1 MRGGKIMALGKLY
14 RESVIFV
21 KLLKESVAFAFS
33 QLQGDKFRTFLSLF
47 GVSIGIFSIVAIF
60 TAIDALQENV
70 RKGFESLGSDIVQV
84 NQWPMMG
91 EDEEGNADMAQE
103 FKWWEYM
110 RRPNTTYEDY
120 KFLSANS
127 KLGQDFCFTIFTNQ
141 NLRYGR
147 KSVSRA
153 TVGCITHNF
162 NQITKFELGQGRYF
176 TPDET
181 QRGTAVAVMGYE
193 LAASL
198 FEDGGAVGKKV
209 KIGPTT
215 ATIIGVIEKQGES
228 MVSVGDLDNTVF
240 IPLNFGR
247 YMVNLRWADNSIY
260 ARPQAGVSQDDLVDE
275 LRMLMRAHR
284 RLAPGQKNNFS
295 VSTMSFI
302 MDTVQQVFSMIN
314 AVGWVIAGFSLL
326 IGGFGIA
333 NIMFVSV
340 KERTNI
346 IGIQKALGAKKY
358 VIMAQFLVEAAVLA
372 IAGGI
377 IGIML
382 VLLGVLLI
390 PESESFTFTLS
401 IGNILSGV
409 GIATII
415 GLLAGLIPAWVGA
428 SLNPVD
434 AINSK

>member
-1 MRGGKIMALGKLY
+1 MVLRLI
-14 RESVIFV
+14 
-21 KLLKESVAFAFS
+21 KESVVFAFS

-70 RKGFESLGSDIVQV
+70 RRGFDTVGSDIVQV
-84 NQWPMMG
+84 SRWPMMG
-91 EDEEGNADMAQE
+91 EDEEGNADITQE

-110 RRPNTTYEDY
+110 RRPNTSYEDY
-120 KFLSANS
+120 RFLSANS
-127 KLGQDFCFTIFTNQ
+127 TLGEDISFSIFSNQ
-141 NLRYGR
+141 TARYGR
-147 KSVSRA
+147 RSVANAS
-153 TVGCITHNF
+153 VGCITRNF
-162 NQITKFELGQGRYF
+162 NSIMKFEVAKGRYF
-176 TPDET
+176 TPDEDSK
-181 QRGTAVAVMGYE
+181 GTAVAVIGHEM
-193 LAASL
+193 AASL
-198 FEDGGAVGKKV
+198 FEDEEPVGKRLKV
-209 KIGPTT
+209 GTTT
-215 ATIIGVIEKQGES
+215 ATVIGVIEKQGES
-228 MVSVGDLDNTVF
+228 MVSMGDLDYSIFV
-240 IPLNFGR
+240 PLNFGR
-247 YMVNLRWADNSIY
+247 YMVNPRWADNSIY
-260 ARPQAGVSQDDLVDE
+260 ARPKAGVAQQELVDE

-295 VSTMSFI
+295 ISTMGFI
-302 MDTVQQVFSMIN
+302 MESVQQVFSMIN

-358 VIMAQFLVEAAVLA
+358 VIMLQFLVEAAVLA
-372 IAGGI
+372 VAGGI
-377 IGIML
+377 IGILL

-390 PESESFTFTLS
+390 PETESFTLTLS
-401 IGNILSGV
+401 AANILYGV
-409 GIATII
+409 MIASVI
-415 GLLAGLIPAWVGA
+415 GLLAGLIPAWSAA

>member
-1 MRGGKIMALGKLY
+1 MALGKLY
-14 RESVIFV
+14 RESVIFI

-60 TAIDALQENV
+60 TAIDALKENV
-70 RKGFESLGSDIVQV
+70 RRGFETIGSDIVQV

-91 EDEEGNADMAQE
+91 EDEQGNADMTQE

-110 RRPNTTYEDY
+110 RRPNTTYEDF
-120 KFLSANS
+120 KFLSTNS
-127 KLGQDFCFTIFTNQ
+127 KLGQDFCFSIFTSQ

-147 KSVSRA
+147 KSVSRT
-153 TVGCITHNF
+153 TVGCITHSF
-162 NQITKFELGQGRYF
+162 NRITKFDMEQGRYF

-181 QRGTAVAVMGYE
+181 QRGTAVAVLGHE
-193 LAASL
+193 IAASL
-198 FEDGGAVGKKV
+198 FEDGNPVGKRV

-215 ATIIGVIEKQGES
+215 ATVIGVIEKQGES

-260 ARPQAGVSQDDLVDE
+260 ARPQAGVSQDELVDE

-295 VSTMSFI
+295 VSTMTFI
-302 MDTVQQVFSMIN
+302 MDTVQEVFSMIN
-314 AVGWVIAGFSLL
+314 AVGWIIAGFSLL

-358 VIMAQFLVEAAVLA
+358 VIMAQFLVEAAVLSV
-372 IAGGI
+372 AGGI
-377 IGIML
+377 IGILM
-382 VLLGVLLI
+382 VLLGVIII
-390 PESESFTFTLS
+390 PESESFTLTLS
-401 IGNILSGV
+401 VANILSGV
-409 GIATII
+409 MIASVI

>member
-1 MRGGKIMALGKLY
+1 MVLRLI
-14 RESVIFV
+14 
-21 KLLKESVAFAFS
+21 KESVAFAFS

-70 RKGFESLGSDIVQV
+70 RRGFDTVGSDIVQV
-84 NQWPMMG
+84 SRWPMMG
-91 EDEEGNADMAQE
+91 EDEEGNADITQE

-110 RRPNTTYEDY
+110 RRPNTSYEDY
-120 KFLSANS
+120 RFLSAIS
-127 KLGQDFCFTIFTNQ
+127 TLGEDISFSIFSNQ
-141 NLRYGR
+141 TARYGR
-147 KSVSRA
+147 RSVANAS
-153 TVGCITHNF
+153 VGCITRNF
-162 NQITKFELGQGRYF
+162 NSIMKFEVAKGRYF
-176 TPDET
+176 TPDEDSK
-181 QRGTAVAVMGYE
+181 GTAVAVIGHEM
-193 LAASL
+193 AASL
-198 FEDGGAVGKKV
+198 FEDEEPVGKRLKV
-209 KIGPTT
+209 GTTT
-215 ATIIGVIEKQGES
+215 ATVIGVIEKQGES
-228 MVSVGDLDNTVF
+228 MVSMGDLDYSIFV
-240 IPLNFGR
+240 PLNFGR
-247 YMVNLRWADNSIY
+247 YMVNPRWADNSIY
-260 ARPQAGVSQDDLVDE
+260 ARPKVGVAQQELVDE

-295 VSTMSFI
+295 ISTMGFI
-302 MDTVQQVFSMIN
+302 MESVQQVFSMIN

-358 VIMAQFLVEAAVLA
+358 VIMLQFLVEAAVLA
-372 IAGGI
+372 VAGGI
-377 IGIML
+377 IGILL

-390 PESESFTFTLS
+390 PETESFTLTLS
-401 IGNILSGV
+401 AANILYGV
-409 GIATII
+409 VIASVI
-415 GLLAGLIPAWVGA
+415 GLLAGLIPAWSAA

>member
-1 MRGGKIMALGKLY
+1 MALKKLY
-14 RESVIFV
+14 SESVIFV
-21 KLLKESVAFAFS
+21 KLMRESVAFAFS

-70 RKGFESLGSDIVQV
+70 RRGFDTIGSDIVQI
-84 NQWPMMG
+84 NKWPMMG
-91 EDEEGNADMAQE
+91 EDEEGNADITQE
-103 FKWWEYM
+103 FKWWEYS
-110 RRPNTTYEDY
+110 RRPNTSYEDFR
-120 KFLSANS
+120 FLKANS
-127 KLGQDFCFTIFTNQ
+127 QLGQDFSFSIFTNSTV
-141 NLRYGR
+141 RYGR
-147 KSVSRA
+147 KSINRVSIGS
-153 TVGCITHNF
+153 VTHSF
-162 NQITKFELGQGRYF
+162 NQITKFEVEQGRYF
-176 TPDET
+176 TPDEDL
-181 QRGTAVAVMGYE
+181 RGTAVAVIGHE
-193 LAASL
+193 IAASL
-198 FEDGGAVGKKV
+198 FEAENPIGKK
-209 KIGPTT
+209 INLGPTM
-215 ATIIGVIEKQGES
+215 ATVIGVIEKQGES
-228 MVSVGDLDNTVF
+228 MVSIGDFDNSIF

-247 YMVNLRWADNSIY
+247 YMVNPRWADNSIY
-260 ARPQAGVSQDDLVDE
+260 TRPRDGVSQENLVDE

-302 MDTVQQVFSMIN
+302 MESVQQVFSMIN
-314 AVGWVIAGFSLL
+314 MVGWVIAGFSLL

-372 IAGGI
+372 VAGGV
-377 IGIML
+377 IGILL
-382 VLLGVLLI
+382 VLVGVLVI
-390 PESESFTFTLS
+390 PETESFTLTLS
-401 IGNILSGV
+401 AANILSGV
-409 GIATII
+409 LIATVI

>member
-1 MRGGKIMALGKLY
+1 MALGKLY

-33 QLQGDKFRTFLSLF
+33 QLQGDRFRTFLSLF

-70 RKGFESLGSDIVQV
+70 RRGFESLGSDIVQV

-275 LRMLMRAHR
+275 LRMHMRAHR

-390 PESESFTFTLS
+390 PESESFTFTVS
-401 IGNILSGV
+401 MGNILSGV

>member
-1 MRGGKIMALGKLY
+1 MALGKLY

-91 EDEEGNADMAQE
+91 EDEQGNADMTQE

-193 LAASL
+193 C
-198 FEDGGAVGKKV
+198 
-209 KIGPTT
+209 
-215 ATIIGVIEKQGES
+215 
-228 MVSVGDLDNTVF
+228 
-240 IPLNFGR
+240 
-247 YMVNLRWADNSIY
+247 
-260 ARPQAGVSQDDLVDE
+260 
-275 LRMLMRAHR
+275 
-284 RLAPGQKNNFS
+284 RLYKNFS
-295 VSTMSFI
+295 I
-302 MDTVQQVFSMIN
+302 
-314 AVGWVIAGFSLL
+314 
-326 IGGFGIA
+326 
-333 NIMFVSV
+333 
-340 KERTNI
+340 
-346 IGIQKALGAKKY
+346 
-358 VIMAQFLVEAAVLA
+358 
-372 IAGGI
+372 
-377 IGIML
+377 
-382 VLLGVLLI
+382 
-390 PESESFTFTLS
+390 
-401 IGNILSGV
+401 
-409 GIATII
+409 
-415 GLLAGLIPAWVGA
+415 
-428 SLNPVD
+428 
-434 AINSK
+434 

>member
-1 MRGGKIMALGKLY
+1 MVLRLI
-14 RESVIFV
+14 
-21 KLLKESVAFAFS
+21 KESVAFAFS

-70 RKGFESLGSDIVQV
+70 RRGFDTVGSDIVQV
-84 NQWPMMG
+84 SRWPMMG
-91 EDEEGNADMAQE
+91 EDEEGNADITQE

-110 RRPNTTYEDY
+110 RRPNTSYEDY
-120 KFLSANS
+120 RFLSANS
-127 KLGQDFCFTIFTNQ
+127 TLGENISFSIFSNQ
-141 NLRYGR
+141 TARYGR
-147 KSVSRA
+147 RSVANAS
-153 TVGCITHNF
+153 VGCITRNF
-162 NQITKFELGQGRYF
+162 NSIMKFEVAKGRYF
-176 TPDET
+176 TPDEDSK
-181 QRGTAVAVMGYE
+181 GTAVAVIGHEM
-193 LAASL
+193 AASL
-198 FEDGGAVGKKV
+198 FEDEEPVGKRLNV
-209 KIGPTT
+209 GTTT
-215 ATIIGVIEKQGES
+215 ATVIGVIEKQGES
-228 MVSVGDLDNTVF
+228 MVSMGDLDYSIFV
-240 IPLNFGR
+240 PLNFGR
-247 YMVNLRWADNSIY
+247 YMVNPRWADNSIY
-260 ARPQAGVSQDDLVDE
+260 ARPKAGVAQQELVDE

-295 VSTMSFI
+295 ISTMGFI
-302 MDTVQQVFSMIN
+302 MESVQQVFSMIN

-358 VIMAQFLVEAAVLA
+358 VIMLQFLIEAAALA
-372 IAGGI
+372 VAGGI
-377 IGIML
+377 IGILL

-390 PESESFTFTLS
+390 PETESFTLTLS
-401 IGNILSGV
+401 AANILYGV
-409 GIATII
+409 MIASVI
-415 GLLAGLIPAWVGA
+415 GLLAGLIPAWSAA

>member
-1 MRGGKIMALGKLY
+1 MVLRLI
-14 RESVIFV
+14 
-21 KLLKESVAFAFS
+21 KESVAFAFS

-70 RKGFESLGSDIVQV
+70 RRGFDTVGSDIVQV
-84 NQWPMMG
+84 SRWPMMG
-91 EDEEGNADMAQE
+91 EDEEGNADITQE

-110 RRPNTTYEDY
+110 RRPNTSYEDY
-120 KFLSANS
+120 RFLSANS
-127 KLGQDFCFTIFTNQ
+127 TLGENISFSIFSNQ
-141 NLRYGR
+141 TARYGR
-147 KSVSRA
+147 RSVANAS
-153 TVGCITHNF
+153 VGCITRNF
-162 NQITKFELGQGRYF
+162 NSIMKFEVAKGRYF
-176 TPDET
+176 TPDEDSK
-181 QRGTAVAVMGYE
+181 GTAVAVIGHEM
-193 LAASL
+193 AASL
-198 FEDGGAVGKKV
+198 FEDEEPVGKRLKV
-209 KIGPTT
+209 GTTT
-215 ATIIGVIEKQGES
+215 ATVIGVIEKQGES
-228 MVSVGDLDNTVF
+228 MVSMGDLDYSIFV
-240 IPLNFGR
+240 PLNFGR
-247 YMVNLRWADNSIY
+247 YMVNPRWADNSIY
-260 ARPQAGVSQDDLVDE
+260 ARPKAGVAQQELVDE

-295 VSTMSFI
+295 ISTMGFI
-302 MDTVQQVFSMIN
+302 MESVQQVFSMIN

-358 VIMAQFLVEAAVLA
+358 VIMLQFLVEAAALA
-372 IAGGI
+372 VAGGI
-377 IGIML
+377 IGILL

-390 PESESFTFTLS
+390 PETESFTLTLS
-401 IGNILSGV
+401 AANILYGV
-409 GIATII
+409 MIASVI
-415 GLLAGLIPAWVGA
+415 GLLAGLIPAWSAA